1 MWGDFRGVAVSKHA
15 ERIKIEFELNR
26 SELERLVVL
35 GGDLEFLIDLPH
47 TRLLT
52 HTEVRICAAVLR
64 RLIVDNQVNHVWRI
78 LNGFKAS
85 PPFVEATDIDADLA
99 RWEESWVRYAWAGG
113 AIGDQAHHKGFVFAI
128 VPAAVNQQYDS
139 LEELF
144 RERKIAGIAET
155 RSMTFDAWQRST
167 SVAIQ
172 TEKAGLVK
180 ISRAAVVKYLANR
193 RGGVHFDPNR
203 SVLQVGKKGKR
214 EIEMSLLDHSLVR
227 VGHLSGPEFEIASM
241 AQTIANSWWAPEI
254 VRLAQEL
261 APEDFGGDP
270 QELKLWTGLT
280 EADGS
285 GWATVRFDGGSL

>member
-1 MWGDFRGVAVSKHA
+1 MSKRA
-15 ERIKIEFELNR
+15 ERIRVEFELDR
-26 SELERLVVL
+26 TELERLVML
-35 GGDLEFLIDLPH
+35 GGDLEFLIDLPRA
-47 TRLLT
+47 RLLT

-64 RLIVDNQVNHVWRI
+64 RLIVDNQVNQVWRI
-78 LNGFKAS
+78 LNGFTAS
-85 PPFVEATDIDADLA
+85 PPFVEATDIDVELS

-113 AIGDQAHHKGFVFAI
+113 AIGDHAHHKGFVYAI
-128 VPAAVNQQYDS
+128 VPKAVNQKYDS
-139 LEELF
+139 LEDLF
-144 RERKIAGIAET
+144 KERQISGIAQV

-193 RGGVHFDPNR
+193 RGGVHFDPSRNVR
-203 SVLQVGKKGKR
+203 QVGKKGKR

-227 VGHLSGPEFEIASM
+227 VGHLSGPEFEVASM

-254 VRLAQEL
+254 VRLAQES

-270 QELKLWTGLT
+270 HELKLWTGLT

-285 GWATVRFDGGSL
+285 GWATVRFDRGSL